1 VGRVTSALC
10 LAFVLVAF
18 APAFARL
25 DIGPATAWQ
34 ASAVREVAVTFD
46 DLPIAG
52 VLPRDIDA
60 SRELTRKLLAAV
72 TAHHVPVTAFV
83 NEDKLNAANGAVDP
97 ARVDLLRRWL
107 DAGAELGNHGY
118 SHRDLH
124 LVPLDEFE
132 QDVLKGERVLRPLAA
147 ERHLPLRFFRHPFL
161 HTGRDLEK
169 RAAFERFLG
178 EHGYRVAPVTID
190 NDEYIV
196 AGAYDRSA
204 ARGDQA
210 AAAKVAGAYVPYMEA
225 KVEFFERNSRELF
238 DREMRQILLVHAN
251 TLNADRFDALASMF
265 ERRGYRFITLERAL
279 EDPAFT
285 SPDTFAGSGGITW
298 IHRWALTRKMP
309 KSFYAGEPEV
319 PGFVAEMAK
328 P

>member
-1 VGRVTSALC
+1 MFRSFKFSTFAIAVSIISA
-10 LAFVLVAF
+10 AFALVAF
-18 APAFARL
+18 E
-25 DIGPATAWQ
+25 G
-34 ASAVREVAVTFD
+34 ASARQALPREVAITFD

-52 VLPRDIDA
+52 VLPRDIAA

-83 NEDKLNAANGAVDP
+83 NEDKLNAADGAVDS
-97 ARVDLLRRWL
+97 ARVALLRRWL

-124 LVPLDEFE
+124 LVPLNEFE
-132 QDVLKGERVLRPLAA
+132 QDVLKGERVLRPLLA
-147 ERHLPLRFFRHPFL
+147 ERHAAPRFFRHPFL

-169 RAAFERFLG
+169 RARFERFLG
-178 EHGYRVAPVTID
+178 EHGYRVAPITID
-190 NDEYIV
+190 NDEYIF

-204 ARGDQA
+204 ARGDRE
-210 AAAKVAGAYVPYMEA
+210 AAAKVAAAYVPYMEA

-251 TLNADRFDALASMF
+251 MLNADRFDELASMF

-279 EDPAFT
+279 EDPAFA
-285 SPDTFAGSGGITW
+285 SSDTFVGSSGITW
-298 IHRWALTRKMP
+298 IHRWALSRKMP